1 MRKRMLSAVLVL
13 CMVLTLFPG
22 VAWAAEEVDLYDML
36 QSSGAVGYRDLPA
49 LFSVPFNQ
57 LEKHLP
63 IKNGSVSDY
72 GDYYYE
78 HQQTGTYNGQD
89 YTINV
94 RTCDY
99 DYIRENPGISG
110 NPVIATAPAESTEIL
125 DVDIRCSGKGSLEET
140 GYYGPVGFR
149 DINFGDRFAT
159 AISKLGLNADV
170 LKSSKGLEIDIPSSG
185 PAFGMVYKDGE
196 QGWISGSDPGSPVI
210 DVTFYSSTEMK
221 DGKHI
226 QLIFGDNER
235 LNYVR
240 YHNYDLLA
248 ELIESSEPG
257 PTPPDPSDPQIV
269 SVFPAH
275 GSTNVGYDASD
286 PPVFRITFDRDI
298 ASGEREDLAN
308 VDLDS
313 PGAFKIYRASDDKL
327 IYPDDENYQSYSKYD
342 FQTVYNQKNTL
353 SITPINR
360 HVLLKPGTEYYI
372 TMGEGFVKLVDGTT
386 NPKIG
391 KGEWS
396 FNTKIFEKEGTF
408 TFPGSNGKNIEYN
421 YSYSDKFFY
430 DTGNKYNH
438 ALANM
443 SLNLAVSAFNSRE
456 ASTSNYNE
464 LVAAKNVRKLLSDIN
479 FKDIETDVDDGNN
492 SYNGMP
498 YTNSIAAAYAK
509 KNIATGYGDFT
520 LIAVAIRGGGYE
532 AEWGGNFTVGQK
544 GDHTGFQLA
553 SDKVLAGLKKYIN
566 SKGISGDIKI
576 WITGYSRAAATAN
589 LTAAAIDD
597 GKLFTGTNAVNNLVV
612 HLSTADVYAYTFE
625 TPMGTTNNASSFLYN
640 NIFNIVN
647 PIDLVPKV
655 APDAWGFGRYGITYY
670 MPSGNTNAVGYSD
683 VIMQVTK
690 EYSKIINGTDNGPLL
705 AIKQLTN
712 QDAILDRF
720 LDILSTRMPR
730 TTYSPKY
737 EHLLVPIVSEVMGA
751 DGNQYGENIFW
762 AIEEFCL
769 RYPDDA
775 ADLIS
780 SLKQALGNKVFW
792 YVLGEQGAEQII
804 KHTGILDWLNPDGS
818 TAIDTMLMVGD
829 IIFQSHYPEVT
840 MAWMRTINGADGY
853 GSGKYRKLYVNCPV
867 DVSVYDSDN
876 RLVAQIINDD
886 PQIIEESLIGFYIDG
901 DGQKIV
907 ILPTDMEYHVVVD
920 ATDDGTM
927 TYTVEEYDID
937 TDSTTRLVGYQNINI
952 EKGGSFN
959 GLIENLDNVPSASY
973 PLYMNGSTEAL
984 TPSINQTGEVVQNY
998 TVTVS
1003 SSGNGTVTGGGY
1015 YRNGEFA
1022 KVTATADHGE
1032 TFLGWYVGNEQ
1043 ISSDVEYRFLVNSN
1057 VDIIAKFTTNTNY
1070 DNPNPPDRPT
1080 NPSDSSTSDSD
1091 SSPSHSITIPS
1102 RVTGGTVKVIPT
1114 SASERQ
1120 RVTITVKANYGYKL
1134 DKLTVTDSKGNK
1146 LELTDKG
1153 DGKYTFIMP
1162 DSKVS
1167 VDAVFA
1173 KIEETPTQ
1181 SAMNFTDVPANA
1193 YYVDAVAWAVE
1204 KGITAGTS
1212 ANAFSP
1218 DAPCT
1223 RAQIVTFLWRAAGS
1237 PMTSGNNPFTDVDS
1251 NSYYYNAVQWAVAQ
1265 GITAG
1270 TSADT
1275 FSPNAP
1281 CTRGQAVTFLYRNEK
1296 SPAVSGSN
1304 PFTDVASDSYC
1315 TNAVQWAVTK
1325 GITAGI
1331 GANTFGQ
1338 NNECTRSQIV
1348 SFMYRNRGN

>member
-72 GDYYYE
+72 GDYYYYE

-149 DINFGDRFAT
+149 DINFGDSFAT

-257 PTPPDPSDPQIV
+257 PTPPDPSDPQIA

-308 VDLDS
+308 VDLVS
-313 PGAFKIYRASDDKL
+313 PGAFKIYRASDNKL
-327 IYPDDENYQSYSKYD
+327 IYPDDENYHSYSKYD

-360 HVLLKPGTEYYI
+360 HTLLKPGTEYYI
-372 TMGEGFVKLVDGTT
+372 TMGEGFVKFVDGTT

-408 TFPGSNGKNIEYN
+408 TFPGSNGKNIDYG
-421 YSYSDKFFY
+421 YSYSDSYFY
-430 DTGNKYNH
+430 GNSGTYKHN
-438 ALANM
+438 LATM
-443 SLNLAVSAFNSRE
+443 SLNLALSAFNSLE
-456 ASTSNYNE
+456 APQSGYKENI
-464 LVAAKNVRKLLSDIN
+464 AANNVRNLLSDLRFENIDTRSYEGKPTDSSVAVAIGQKEITEG
-479 FKDIETDVDDGNN
+479 KDN
-492 SYNGMP
+492 Y
-498 YTNSIAAAYAK
+498 
-509 KNIATGYGDFT
+509 T
-520 LIAVAIRGGGYE
+520 LIAVAVRGGGYE
-532 AEWGGNFTVGQK
+532 MEWASNFKVYSK
-544 GDHTGFQLA
+544 DEHMGFSLAA
-553 SDKVLAGLKKYIN
+553 SDVSTNLLRYMREN
-566 SKGISGDIKI
+566 VIKNGESPKI
-576 WITGYSRAAATAN
+576 KLWIVGYSRGAAIAN
-589 LTAAAIDD
+589 LVGAKYVDYAESN
-597 GKLFTGTNAVNNLVV
+597 KLSPGIVLQKNDIYT
-612 HLSTADVYAYTFE
+612 YTFA
-625 TPMGTTNNASSFLYN
+625 TPMATSSNARYKYT
-640 NIFNIVN
+640 NIFNVVN
-647 PIDLVPKV
+647 PVDVVPKV
-655 APDAWGFGRYGITYY
+655 TPTSWGYGRNGITYFLPSCETQQNVFRNHVQDVVNECDKISGHNY
-670 MPSGNTNAVGYSD
+670 IRVFSTAQSAILNTALDSTKILGADSDISLAIQTVLTKKQIEKYSNTQHSQSVLDLYGLYSDLKDLKNWAEIIASGNVATATIKTAWEGIKYVTSNSVD
-683 VIMQVTK
+683 EVI
-690 EYSKIINGTDNGPLL
+690 SIIEM
-705 AIKQLTN
+705 A
-712 QDAILDRF
+712 
-720 LDILSTRMPR
+720 
-730 TTYSPKY
+730 
-737 EHLLVPIVSEVMGA
+737 
-751 DGNQYGENIFW
+751 
-762 AIEEFCL
+762 
-769 RYPDDA
+769 
-775 ADLIS
+775 
-780 SLKQALGNKVFW
+780 
-792 YVLGEQGAEQII
+792 
-804 KHTGILDWLNPDGS
+804 
-818 TAIDTMLMVGD
+818 
-829 IIFQSHYPEVT
+829 HYPEVYL
-840 MAWMRTINGADGY
+840 AWMNSLDDANSFSQGITRY
-853 GSGKYRKLYVNCPV
+853 LYINCPV
-867 DVSVYDSDN
+867 DVSVYDSSN
-876 RLVAQIINDD
+876 QLVAQIINDD
-886 PQIIEESLIGFYIDG
+886 PQLIKDSLIGSYLDG
-901 DGQKIV
+901 DGQKIIV
-907 ILPTDMEYHVVVD
+907 LPTDMEYHVVVD

-927 TYTVEEYDID
+927 TYTIEEYDID

-998 TVTVS
+998 TVTVF

-1043 ISSDVEYRFLVNSN
+1043 ISSDDEYRFLVNSN

-1120 RVTITVKANYGYKL
+1120 RVTITVKAKYGYKL

-1167 VDAVFA
+1167 VDATFA

-1181 SAMNFTDVPANA
+1181 PTISFTDVPSSA
-1193 YYVDAVAWAVE
+1193 YYYDAVAWAVGR
-1204 KGITAGTS
+1204 GITAGS
-1212 ANAFSP
+1212 GANMFSP

-1237 PMTSGNNPFTDVDS
+1237 PVMSGNNPFTDVDPD
-1251 NSYYYNAVQWAVAQ
+1251 SYYYNAVQWAVAQ

-1275 FSPNAP
+1275 FSPDAP
-1281 CTRGQAVTFLYRNEK
+1281 CTRGQAVSFLYRNEK

-1304 PFTDVASDSYC
+1304 PFTDVADNSYC
-1315 TNAVQWAVTK
+1315 ANAVQWAVTK

-1331 GANTFGQ
+1331 SANTFGQ